1 MMRVKSGDGLVLLIL
16 LLVGAIFGSIIG
28 AALEHVLP
36 ILAYGKTIG
45 VDPFMVDLSI
55 LQLTFGLKLSLN
67 LSGIIGLLLAFFI
80 YRRL

>member
-1 MMRVKSGDGLVLLIL
+1 MRVKSGDGLVLLIL
-16 LLVGAIFGSIIG
+16 LLIGAIFGSIIG
-28 AALEHVLP
+28 AALEDVLP
-36 ILAYGKTIG
+36 ILAFGKTIG

-55 LQLTFGLKLSLN
+55 LQLTFGLELSLN